1 MRAEVYRQPLIW
13 DCRRWSPGTAGD
25 GWWSGM
31 RDEGTLKA
39 VERTAS
45 GRTQLLTDLTLL
57 LARDLVDLEST
68 LRAAVRGAGKPLAD
82 AGAVWL
88 LAPGRE
94 HLKPR
99 AVWKRP
105 EAGDPPP
112 EATGPVAP
120 LPDGLPDDPPA
131 RSAIESL
138 SGAMPLDHPGPGPGE
153 PVGARGLRIP
163 LRGRGDT
170 LGALDLVRRADRPAF
185 SAEDVSLAEDL
196 ADVCAA
202 AIDNALILTRHAE
215 AVGQLTMFRAL
226 VEASPNLVA
235 LASTDGGVVYV
246 NPRVDEAGIDAT
258 AADLWETART
268 YLGEDKVTE
277 IRETVESTGRWSG
290 DLAVPTRGRE
300 LTLSLEVFAL
310 AHMDTGATLGTAWIA
325 EDVTTL
331 RGTQRAFRAAGAEL
345 ERFRALVEAS
355 GDFIAMAALDGSVFY
370 VNPAGRAMVGLAPDA
385 EVTTTKIADYLTP
398 EGLEASIRV
407 EQAAV
412 REQGHWE
419 GESTLRDRKGGPPIH
434 VAIASFLMYDRG
446 EPFALATVQRDITER
461 IAHEDAVRQL
471 AVQRQA
477 LLTRLV
483 QAQDEERAEIAR
495 DVHDDTVQVM
505 GAVDLRLGLLRR
517 RLDQEAP
524 GLSDAL
530 DPVAD
535 SVARATDRLRA
546 LLFSLEPPELDAGLA
561 AALRSAAYEIFWD
574 TPTRFI
580 VDGERE
586 PAAIDSTRALAF
598 RIAREALINVRKHA
612 DAATVQVTVV
622 GRRGG
627 LEVSIADDGRGL
639 GHGPVKSSPG
649 HHGLTSMRDR
659 ADVAG
664 GTWDISARPEG
675 GTEVVF
681 WLPIAPP
688 ESAEALRR

>member
-1 MRAEVYRQPLIW
+1 M
-13 DCRRWSPGTAGD
+13 GD
-25 GWWSGM
+25 GGPL
-31 RDEGTLKA
+31 E
-39 VERTAS
+39 VEELTAA
-45 GRTQLLTDLTLL
+45 GRTRLLADLTLL
-57 LARDLVDLEST
+57 LAGNLVDLEST
-68 LRAAVRGAGKPLAD
+68 LRAAIRGAGEPLAD

-94 HLKPR
+94 HLEPR
-99 AVWKRP
+99 AVWERP
-105 EAGDPPP
+105 EAGDPPL
-112 EATGPVAP
+112 EAAGAVAP
-120 LPDGLPDDPPA
+120 LPDGLPDDPPT
-131 RSAIESL
+131 RPAIESL
-138 SGAMPLDHPGPGPGE
+138 SSAVPLEPAAPGPGE

-170 LGALDLVRRADRPAF
+170 LGALDLVRRAHRPAF
-185 SAEDVSLAEDL
+185 SAKDVSLAEDL
-196 ADVCAA
+196 AAVCAV
-202 AIDNALILTRHAE
+202 AIDNALMLTRHEE

-226 VEASPNLVA
+226 AEASPNMVA

-277 IRETVESTGRWSG
+277 IRATVESTGRWSG
-290 DLAVPTRGRE
+290 DLTVPTPDKE
-300 LTLSLEVFAL
+300 LTLSVDVFAL
-310 AHMDTGATLGTAWIA
+310 AHADTGASLGTAWIA

-331 RGTQRAFRAAGAEL
+331 RGTERAFQAAGAEL
-345 ERFRALVEAS
+345 QRFRALVDAS
-355 GDFIAMAALDGSVFY
+355 SDFIAIAALDGSVLY
-370 VNPAGRAMVGLAPDA
+370 VNPAGRAMVGLAPDTD
-385 EVTTTKIADYLTP
+385 VTTTAIPDYLTP
-398 EGLEASIRV
+398 EGLEASLRV
-407 EQAAV
+407 EQPAV
-412 REQGHWE
+412 REHGHWE
-419 GESTLRDRKGGPPIH
+419 GESTLRNRRGGPPIQ

-461 IAHEDAVRQL
+461 VAHEDALRKL

-483 QAQDEERAEIAR
+483 QAQAEERAEIAR

-505 GAVDLRLGLLRR
+505 AAVDLRLGLLRR
-517 RLDQEAP
+517 RLDREAP

-546 LLFSLEPPELDAGLA
+546 LLFSLEPPQLDAGLA
-561 AALRSAAYEIFWD
+561 VALRSAAYEIFRD
-574 TPTRFI
+574 TPTRCT

-586 PAAIDSTRALAF
+586 PAAIDGTKALAF
-598 RIAREALINVRKHA
+598 RIAREALTNVRKHA
-612 DAATVQVTVV
+612 DAATVQVRVV
-622 GRRGG
+622 GRHGG
-627 LEVSIADDGRGL
+627 LEVSIADDGVGL
-639 GHGPVKSSPG
+639 GPGPVRSSPG

-664 GTWDISARPEG
+664 GTWDIRARPEG

-681 WLPIAPP
+681 WLPVAPR
-688 ESAEALRR
+688 ESGEALEGAPNG

>member
-1 MRAEVYRQPLIW
+1 MRNEGPLEVEEL
-13 DCRRWSPGTAGD
+13 TA
-25 GWWSGM
+25 
-31 RDEGTLKA
+31 A
-39 VERTAS
+39 
-45 GRTQLLTDLTLL
+45 GRTRLLADLTLL
-57 LARDLVDLEST
+57 LARNLVDLEST
-68 LRAAVRGAGKPLAD
+68 LRAAIRGTGEPLAD

-88 LAPGRE
+88 LAPGRK
-94 HLKPR
+94 HLEPR
-99 AVWKRP
+99 AAWERA
-105 EAGDPPP
+105 EGGDPPP

-120 LPDGLPDDPPA
+120 LPDGLPDDPPT

-138 SGAMPLDHPGPGPGE
+138 SGAMPLEHAAPGPGE

-170 LGALDLVRRADRPAF
+170 LGALDLVRRAHRPAF
-185 SAEDVSLAEDL
+185 CAEDVRLAEDL
-196 ADVCAA
+196 AAVCAV
-202 AIDNALILTRHAE
+202 AIDNALILTRHEE

-226 VEASPNLVA
+226 AEASPNMVA
-235 LASTDGGVVYV
+235 LAGTDGGVVYV

-258 AADLWETART
+258 AADLWQTARI

-277 IRETVESTGRWSG
+277 IRATVESTGRWSG
-290 DLAVPTRGRE
+290 DLTVPTPDKE
-300 LTLSLEVFAL
+300 LTLSVDVFAL
-310 AHMDTGATLGTAWIA
+310 AHADTGASLGTAWIA

-331 RGTQRAFRAAGAEL
+331 HGTQRAFQAAGAEL
-345 ERFRALVEAS
+345 QRFRALVDAS
-355 GDFIAMAALDGSVFY
+355 SDFIAIAALDGSVLY
-370 VNPAGRAMVGLAPDA
+370 VNPAGRAMVGLAPDTD
-385 EVTTTKIADYLTP
+385 VTTTTIPDYLTP
-398 EGLEASIRV
+398 EGLEASLRV
-407 EQAAV
+407 EQPAV
-412 REQGHWE
+412 RAHGHWE
-419 GESTLRDRKGGPPIH
+419 GESTLRNRRGGPPIQ

-461 IAHEDAVRQL
+461 VAHEDALRKL

-483 QAQDEERAEIAR
+483 QAQAEERAEIAR

-505 GAVDLRLGLLRR
+505 AAVDLRLRLLRR

-561 AALRSAAYEIFWD
+561 VALRSAAYEIFRE
-574 TPTRFI
+574 TPTRCT

-586 PAAIDSTRALAF
+586 PAAIDGTKALAF

-612 DAATVQVTVV
+612 DAATVQVRVV
-622 GRRGG
+622 GRHGG
-627 LEVSIADDGRGL
+627 LEVSIADDGVGL
-639 GHGPVKSSPG
+639 GPGPVRSSPG

-681 WLPIAPP
+681 WLPVAPP
-688 ESAEALRR
+688 ESSGEALEGAPNG